1 MIIKESFQKRENV
14 CAKYLSVLGNL
25 FKCLYTCF
33 NDFMITNIN
42 KEETWNFNS
51 NLIAFNNNS
60 RKS

>member
-42 KEETWNFNS
+42 KEET
-51 NLIAFNNNS
+51 
-60 RKS
+60 